1 MKRSKKEQKLIDLA
15 NKKSIHVS
23 MTTGTHSLFRI
34 ACFKHKV
41 SMQEAIEEFA
51 SLVAND
57 NPDMI
62 SILEEIALRKL
73 NKEIRKFD
81 EIDTDNIYDILEL
94 ENPLRNKESM

>member
-1 MKRSKKEQKLIDLA
+1 MKRTKKEQKLIDLTT
-15 NKKSIHVS
+15 KKSIHVS
-23 MTTGTHSLFRI
+23 MTAGIHSQFRI
-34 ACFKHKV
+34 ACFKHRV

-51 SLVAND
+51 SLIAND

-81 EIDTDNIYDILEL
+81 NSDTDNIYDILEL
-94 ENPLRNKESM
+94 ESPLRDKERR